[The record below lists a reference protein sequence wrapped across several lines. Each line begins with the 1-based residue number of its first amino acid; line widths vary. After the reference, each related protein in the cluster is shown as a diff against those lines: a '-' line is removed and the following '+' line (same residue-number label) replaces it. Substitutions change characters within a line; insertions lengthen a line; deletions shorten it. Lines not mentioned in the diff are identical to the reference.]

1 MKKNK
6 IENNKDNRVVSDDE
20 KEIIKRLKKKVV
32 EMYDRSIVEANKDVL
47 IRKTTERIDDLIY
60 QFKKFY
66 ISKTELFKQ
75 IEALRC
81 KNYIIDGVIYEKLKF
96 VRKNFCGKKKPYIN
110 KNRKVNNNSNNRY
123 KNIKN
128 NNK

>member
-6 IENNKDNRVVSDDE
+6 TEDSKKNRVVTEGE
-20 KEIIKRLKKKVV
+20 KEIIRRLNKKVA

-75 IEALRC
+75 IEDLRC

-110 KNRKVNNNSNNRY
+110 KNRKVNNNNNQY
-123 KNIKN
+123 KNTKN

>member
-6 IENNKDNRVVSDDE
+6 TEDSKKNRVVTEGE
-20 KEIIKRLKKKVV
+20 KEIIRRLNKKVA

-75 IEALRC
+75 IEDLRC

-110 KNRKVNNNSNNRY
+110 KNRKVNNNNNRY
-123 KNIKN
+123 KNTKN